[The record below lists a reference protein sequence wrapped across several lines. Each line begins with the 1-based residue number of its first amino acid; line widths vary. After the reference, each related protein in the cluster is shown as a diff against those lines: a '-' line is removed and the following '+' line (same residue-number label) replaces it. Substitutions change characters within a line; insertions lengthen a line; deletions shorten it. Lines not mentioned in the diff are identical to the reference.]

1 MAEVSVPVDAAR
13 LDSFARLKGRM
24 GLRARATLA
33 FALGAMLVSS
43 LLALVTYQLVRSR
56 FIEQRINQAVTRAQV
71 NASQIE
77 IPVATSG
84 LAAAAI
90 EQLRI
95 PNRAYT
101 VALNDMSTVCDN
113 ASEAAAKCSTITTIS
128 EPVDE
133 AERRLRLSVVEDS
146 TSYIVEN
153 IKGVPMVI
161 VAVPMY
167 GSDDELIGGY
177 FERVPLRDEAQ
188 YLSDLAQSLGV
199 AAVIASLLGA
209 GFGRLVSV
217 RIMKPLKQFA
227 RAASELSS
235 GKMDARIEVAPDS
248 DLDPLIGS
256 FNGMADSLQRRIER
270 EARFASDVS
279 HELRTPLTSL
289 TAAVQLLASRREEI
303 PERSR
308 PALDVLSTQT
318 EHFRQ
323 LVLDL
328 LEISRFDA
336 GAAELN
342 TTDVDVAELVQ
353 QIAAPYGE
361 IVINTDGLQRK
372 KVRLDKRRFER
383 ILANL
388 LQNAQNYGGGAK
400 AITLSSIRSES
411 GERQLRLAV
420 DDQGPGIP
428 IEERSAVFERFRRGS
443 VQRTANTK
451 GTGLGLSLV
460 SEHVRLHGGRV
471 WVEDS
476 PLGLPQDANGSDQPR
491 GARFVVIITE
501 GNAPSLAPGSLD
513 GQQLDV
519 VGARAGGERGESEGQ
534 S

>member
-1 MAEVSVPVDAAR
+1 MMSPSSRIAEM
-13 LDSFARLKGRM
+13 KGRM

-56 FIEQRINQAVTRAQV
+56 FIEQRINQAVTRAQA

-77 IPVATSG
+77 GPVATSG

-95 PNRAYT
+95 SNRAYT
-101 VALNDMSTVCDN
+101 VAVNDMSTVCPD
-113 ASEAAAKCSTITTIS
+113 ASVSGEGAVSNCSTITTIS

-133 AERRLRLSVVEDS
+133 VERRLRLSVLDDT
-146 TSYIVEN
+146 TSYVVEK
-153 IKGVPMVI
+153 IRGVPMVI
-161 VAVPMY
+161 VGVPMY
-167 GSDDELIGGY
+167 ATSGELIAGY
-177 FERVPLRDEAQ
+177 FERVPLSDEAQ
-188 YLSDLAQSLGV
+188 YLADLAQSLAV

-217 RIMKPLKQFA
+217 RIMKPLKQVA
-227 RAASELSS
+227 RAAAELSS
-235 GKMDARIEVAPDS
+235 GRMDARIEVAPDS
-248 DLDPLIGS
+248 DLDPLVGS
-256 FNGMADSLQRRIER
+256 FNGMAESLQKRIER

-289 TAAVQLLASRREEI
+289 TAAVQLLTSRRDEI
-303 PERSR
+303 PERSQ

-342 TTDVDVAELVQ
+342 MTDVDVAELVQ
-353 QIAAPYGE
+353 QIVSSYGDV
-361 IVINTDGLQRK
+361 VIDTSGLQRK

-388 LQNAQNYGGGAK
+388 LQNAQNYGGGAT
-400 AITLSSIRSES
+400 AITLSSIRNES
-411 GERQLRLAV
+411 GDKQLRISV
-420 DDQGPGIP
+420 DDDGPGIP
-428 IEERSAVFERFRRGS
+428 PEERLAVFERFRRGS

-471 WVEDS
+471 WVEDAPS
-476 PLGLPQDANGSDQPR
+476 M

-501 GNAPSLAPGSLD
+501 ADPPSADHLSSLD
-513 GQQLDV
+513 TQQLDRV
-519 VGARAGGERGESEGQ
+519 EGRP
-534 S
+534 

>member
-1 MAEVSVPVDAAR
+1 MNR
-13 LDSFARLKGRM
+13 ITRFRNRM

-56 FIEQRINQAVTRAQV
+56 FIEQRITQAVTRAQA
-71 NASQIE
+71 NAAQIE
-77 IPVATSG
+77 VPVATSG
-84 LAAAAI
+84 LATAAI

-101 VALNDMSTVCDN
+101 VAVNDMSTVCQSQT
-113 ASEAAAKCSTITTIS
+113 ASTCSPITTIS
-128 EPVDE
+128 EPVDDL
-133 AERRLRLSVVEDS
+133 ERQVRLSVLDDF
-146 TSYIVEN
+146 TSYVVES
-153 IKGVPMVI
+153 IDGTPMVI
-161 VAVPMY
+161 VGVPMY
-167 GSDDELIGGY
+167 RGRAGAEEELIAGY
-177 FERVPLRDEAQ
+177 FERVPLRNEAQ
-188 YLSDLAQSLGV
+188 YLEDLAQSLAV

-217 RIMKPLKQFA
+217 RIMRPLKQVA

-248 DLDPLIGS
+248 DLDPLVGS
-256 FNGMADSLQRRIER
+256 FNSMADSLQLRIER

-289 TAAVQLLASRREEI
+289 TAAVQLLASRREDI
-303 PERSR
+303 PERSH
-308 PALDVLSTQT
+308 PALDVLATQT

-342 TTDVDVAELVQ
+342 TTDVDVHELVQ
-353 QIAAPYGE
+353 QIAAGYGDV
-361 IVINTDGLQRK
+361 IVNDAGLVRG

-388 LQNAQNYGGGAK
+388 LQNAQNYGGGAT
-400 AITLSSIRSES
+400 AITLDSIQ
-411 GERQLRLAV
+411 GENGEEQLRLSV
-420 DDQGPGIP
+420 DDAGPGIP
-428 IEERSAVFERFRRGS
+428 EDERLSIFERFRRGS
-443 VQRTANTK
+443 AQRSANTK

-471 WVEDS
+471 WVEDA
-476 PLGLPQDANGSDQPR
+476 PGGGS
-491 GARFVVIITE
+491 RFVVVLTE
-501 GNAPSLAPGSLD
+501 RSVAPGAA
-513 GQQLDV
+513 V
-519 VGARAGGERGESEGQ
+519 ESEERLDLVASTDVPEGRNV
-534 S
+534 

>member
-1 MAEVSVPVDAAR
+1 MKIIPVIG
-13 LDSFARLKGRM
+13 RLKGRM
-24 GLRARATLA
+24 GLRARSTLA

-56 FIEQRINQAVTRAQV
+56 FIEQRINQAVTRAQA
-71 NASQIE
+71 NAAQIE
-77 IPVATSG
+77 VPVATSG

-90 EQLRI
+90 DQLRI

-101 VALNDMSTVCDN
+101 VAVNDMSTVCPPL
-113 ASEAAAKCSTITTIS
+113 SGTGEISTSTCSTITTIS
-128 EPVDE
+128 EPVD
-133 AERRLRLSVVEDS
+133 AFERRVRLNVLEDS
-146 TSYIVEN
+146 TSYVVER

-161 VAVPMY
+161 VGVPMY
-167 GSDDELIGGY
+167 GSEKELIAGY
-177 FERVPLRDEAQ
+177 FERVPLNDEAQ
-188 YLSDLAQSLGV
+188 YLSDLAQSLAV

-217 RIMKPLKQFA
+217 RIMQPLKQFA
-227 RAASELSS
+227 LAAAELSS
-235 GKMDARIEVAPDS
+235 GRMDARIDVAPDS
-248 DLDPLIGS
+248 DLDPLVGS
-256 FNGMADSLQRRIER
+256 FNTMADSLQTRIER

-289 TAAVQLLASRREEI
+289 TAAVQLLASRREDI
-303 PERSR
+303 PERSH

-342 TTDVDVAELVQ
+342 MSDVDVSELVQ
-353 QIAAPYGE
+353 QIVSGYGDV
-361 IVINTDGLQRK
+361 IVNTAGLQRR

-388 LQNAQNYGGGAK
+388 LQNAQNYAGGAT
-400 AITLSSIRSES
+400 AITLTSIRNEA
-411 GERQLRLAV
+411 GEKQLRIAV
-420 DDQGPGIP
+420 DDEGPGVP
-428 IEERSAVFERFRRGS
+428 EDERVAIFERFRRGK

-471 WVEDS
+471 WVEDAPS
-476 PLGLPQDANGSDQPR
+476 GEGKHG

-501 GNAPSLAPGSLD
+501 AVAPSATHPSPLD
-513 GQQLDV
+513 TQQLDV
-519 VGARAGGERGESEGQ
+519 VEVRPS
-534 S
+534 